1 VENLEKTNKTKST
14 NFGHT
19 PQKSAQYTL
28 KIKQAQTQFKN
39 YLKKQKPKC
48 LVWSNVAIL

>member
-19 PQKSAQYTL
+19 SQKLAHYTHN
-28 KIKQAQTQFKN
+28 IKQTQTHLKN
-39 YLKKQKPKC
+39 YMKEKKPKC
-48 LVWSNVAIL
+48 LAWNNVAIV